1 MAGQEAQ
8 HTAPCRR
15 VTAQEA
21 AHYRE
26 QGWVRLP
33 GFVTPEMTA
42 RLLAMARASM
52 GDDGQGNDVS
62 PMAQPFFNPEATTG
76 PYDPELRPLLDG
88 VGAAGRQLIDRHP
101 GIGLRYF
108 GDFFAAKLPAAR
120 QTLHPGA
127 GATYYHQDFMNWAV
141 DRSGGMTFWVALTDL
156 APESG
161 TMSFLS
167 GSHRMGALA
176 HYRTH
181 GPGGLLDDYPELA
194 ESCPD
199 SGPIAYRA
207 GDATVHSS
215 LTVHG
220 AQANRTDGPRWAWIA
235 VANPSDVRWT
245 GAPPEAF
252 DTTGMTVL
260 QPLDDARFPLLGQAC

>member
-1 MAGQEAQ
+1 MADRAARGAP
-8 HTAPCRR
+8 PCRG
-15 VTAQEA
+15 VSQDEV

-26 QGWVRLP
+26 QGWVHLP
-33 GFVTPEMTA
+33 GFLSPEMTA
-42 RLLAMARASM
+42 RLLAMARARM
-52 GDDGQGNDVS
+52 GEDGQGNPVS
-62 PMAQPFFNPEATTG
+62 PMQQPFFNLEATSG
-76 PYDPELRPLLDG
+76 PRDPALRPLIDG
-88 VGAAGRQLIDRHP
+88 TGAAGRQLLDRHP
-101 GIGLRYF
+101 GIGVRYF

-120 QTLHPGA
+120 ETRHPGA

-156 APESG
+156 APEAG

-181 GPGGLLDDYPELA
+181 GEGGVLSDYPELA
-194 ESCPD
+194 GRCPD
-199 SGPIAYRA
+199 SGPVAYRA
-207 GDATVHSS
+207 GDATVHSA

-220 AQANRTDGPRWAWIA
+220 AGANRTADPRWAWIL

-252 DTTGMTVL
+252 DTAGMQVL
-260 QPLDDARFPLLGQAC
+260 QPLDDERFPLIG